1 MSKSTIIFITAIIFI
16 PTAVFSLAFY
26 FSRTL
31 KQDIDELTSKV
42 ELIEN
47 NLVFDEGDNED
58 NEKISMLT
66 ENLKN
71 KGAECSN
78 QWCFFFDHEEI
89 HNIQMLITELETEA
103 ENGNYYAAMV
113 SSSRIK
119 CSLELLSKHDALD
132 LSNFF

>member
-71 KGAECSN
+71 KWAECSN